1 MRLKRII
8 YLISFFLITTLGF
21 SQETV
26 FEEKTTIYSSEL
38 SGGIGIHTNGF
49 MGTFR
54 FGKYKNAFS
63 KRVLELEIA
72 NIKHPKEIKSIYPF
86 EDNVRGYIYGKLNS
100 VFALRPS
107 VGFHKI
113 IVPKQSI
120 KGVSITLVTQVG
132 VSLGFA
138 KPVYLNIIEQ
148 ESTSNGSITNIIVKR
163 KYDPEKHDQGDIY
176 GRASFLNGFSE
187 IKLYPGLFGKFG
199 FQFDFASDRSQ
210 MRALEAG
217 IKIDGYFQEIPIM
230 AFTENRAIYPNLY
243 IAFFLGSRKV
253 K

>member
-1 MRLKRII
+1 MKRLI
-8 YLISFFLITTLGF
+8 YLISFFFISSLGF
-21 SQETV
+21 TQETV

-38 SGGIGIHTNGF
+38 SGGVGIHTNGF

-54 FGKYKNAFS
+54 FGKFQSAFS
-63 KRVLELEIA
+63 KRIIELEIA

-86 EDNVRGYIYGKLNS
+86 EDNVRGYIYGKMNS
-100 VFALRPS
+100 VFTFRPS
-107 VGFHKI
+107 IGFHKI

-138 KPVYLNIIEQ
+138 KPVYLNIIER
-148 ESTSNGSITNIIVKR
+148 ESSSNSNIIVKR
-163 KYDPEKHDQGDIY
+163 KFDPEKHDQGDIY
-176 GRASFLNGFSE
+176 GRASFLNGFNE
-187 IKLYPGLFGKFG
+187 IQVYPGIFGKFG
-199 FQFDFASDRSQ
+199 FQFDFAGDLSE

-217 IKIDGYFQEIPIM
+217 VKIDAYFQEIPIM

-243 IAFFLGSRKV
+243 IAFFIGSREV

>member
-1 MRLKRII
+1 MRLKRLF
-8 YLISFFLITTLGF
+8 YLILLFFITSLGI

-54 FGKYKNAFS
+54 FGKYQNAFS
-63 KRVLELEIA
+63 KRIIELEIA
-72 NIKHPKEIKSIYPF
+72 NIKHPKEIKSIYPL
-86 EDNVRGYIYGKLNS
+86 EDNVRGYIYGKMNS
-100 VFALRPS
+100 VFTFRPS

-120 KGVSITLVTQVG
+120 KGVSITIVTQLG
-132 VSLGFA
+132 VSLGIA
-138 KPVYLNIIEQ
+138 KPVYLNIIDRE
-148 ESTSNGSITNIIVKR
+148 TTPNVIVKR

-199 FQFDFASDRSQ
+199 FQFDFAGDRSQ

-217 IKIDGYFQEIPIM
+217 IKVDGYFQEIPIM

-243 IAFFLGSRKV
+243 ISFFMGSREV